1 MHCGAEV
8 TESSTNKQHHLSRE
22 GILQQARFMTSNSG
36 GSWFNTAFSYQKVC
50 DPETFLGEYLE
61 PSVLTPSAAE
71 KQGKAENG
79 YAKAI
84 ADSNFMKDFL
94 SQLVSDWFS
103 FDFFKERDTNRVRA
117 WSLAVG

>member
-1 MHCGAEV
+1 ME
-8 TESSTNKQHHLSRE
+8 
-22 GILQQARFMTSNSG
+22 
-36 GSWFNTAFSYQKVC
+36 
-50 DPETFLGEYLE
+50 
-61 PSVLTPSAAE
+61 TPS
-71 KQGKAENG
+71 QAENG